1 MYYRRQAFDL
11 AKFDNF
17 VAKKWPKEV
26 IRCKGVCYFSE
37 NTDMSYLFEQA
48 GVQKKIREAGLWF
61 ATANEEEL
69 QELMRQEP
77 RLLQDWDDTYGDR
90 MQKIVF
96 IGQKMNKEQICRDLD
111 ECLV

>member
-1 MYYRRQAFDL
+1 M
-11 AKFDNF
+11 
-17 VAKKWPKEV
+17 
-26 IRCKGVCYFSE
+26 CYFSD

-48 GVQKKIREAGLWF
+48 GVQKRMKEAGLWF

-77 RLLQDWDDTYGDR
+77 RLLQDWDDVYGDR

-96 IGQKMNKEQICRDLD
+96 IGQKLDKEQITRDLD
-111 ECLV
+111 ECLA